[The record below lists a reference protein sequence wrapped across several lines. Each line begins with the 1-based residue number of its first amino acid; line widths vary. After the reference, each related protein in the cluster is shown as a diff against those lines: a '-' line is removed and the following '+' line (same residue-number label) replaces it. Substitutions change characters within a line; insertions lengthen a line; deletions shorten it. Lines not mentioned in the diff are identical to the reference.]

1 MTIPRVI
8 GLGSHHGD
16 DQAGWLIID
25 RLEELGYPRS
35 LLKKSGHPAE
45 LLDDLSIAEFLF
57 ICDACQGNQAAGVV
71 HHWHWPTDSLI
82 GLKTG
87 GTHDLSLPQI
97 LQLAGQLV
105 NCPESVE
112 IWGIEG
118 RDWSPTSLPGDPVQ
132 TAAREVAAAIWGQF
146 HA

>member
-1 MTIPRVI
+1 MTFPRVV

-25 RLEELGYPRS
+25 RLKELGYPRS
-35 LLKKSGHPAE
+35 HLAKALHPAE
-45 LLDDLSIAEFLF
+45 LLDGLSLTEPLF
-57 ICDACQGNQAAGVV
+57 ICDACQGNDAAGTV
-71 HHWHWPTDSLI
+71 HRWHWPTDSLI
-82 GLKTG
+82 DLKTG

-97 LQLAGQLV
+97 LELAGQLD

-118 RDWSPTSLPGDPVQ
+118 ADWSPASLPGISVQ
-132 TAAREVAAAIWGQF
+132 TAAREVAAAIWGQL